1 MRNTTHVVLLLIS
14 LAIAGCVDQTS
25 RQSLQAGYAALD
37 SKQYDQAISE
47 ADAFLTKTPQGIG
60 SADALYLKGRAL
72 EERATSSSDK
82 ARAKQDLQA
91 ARTAYIQALQL
102 NPPRTLEGRIRAGVA
117 NVAYWQDD
125 YSTAAQQWSA
135 AYQNVED
142 PATKSFILYRVGL
155 AQQRMGEFAQADQ
168 TFASVQ
174 QQFPG
179 TEGATRAKERQGARA
194 YSVQLATYANAA
206 TADANIAQLRKEGL
220 NPTRTVDPQ
229 GRVIVAIGGL
239 GNYQQATQMKTRLAS
254 RFPNA
259 MIIPFPSRA
268 HTARAGKP
276 VSRSHV

>member
-1 MRNTTHVVLLLIS
+1 MRNSTHVVLLFIS
-14 LAIAGCVDQTS
+14 TLVIAGCVDQNS
-25 RQSLQAGYAALD
+25 RQSLQNGYAALD
-37 SKQYDQAISE
+37 AKQYDQAISD
-47 ADAFLTKTPQGIG
+47 ADSFLGKTPQGVG

-72 EERATSSSDK
+72 EERATNSSDA

-91 ARTAYIQALQL
+91 ARTAYIQALQS

-125 YSTAAQQWSA
+125 YQTAAQQWAA
-135 AYQNVED
+135 AYENIED

-155 AQQRMGEFAQADQ
+155 AQQRLGEFSQADQ

-174 QQFPG
+174 QQYPG
-179 TEGATRAKERQGARA
+179 TDGAIRAKERQGARA
-194 YSVQLATYANAA
+194 YTVQLATYANAA

-220 NPTRTVDPQ
+220 NPTRTVDAQ

-239 GNYQQATQMKTRLAS
+239 SNYQQAMQMKNRLAS

-259 MIIPFPSRA
+259 LIIP
-268 HTARAGKP
+268 
-276 VSRSHV
+276 